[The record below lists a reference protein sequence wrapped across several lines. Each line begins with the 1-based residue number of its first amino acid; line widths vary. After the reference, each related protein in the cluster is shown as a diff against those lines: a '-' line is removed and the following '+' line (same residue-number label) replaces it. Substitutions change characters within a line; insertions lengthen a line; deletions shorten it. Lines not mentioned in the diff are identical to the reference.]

1 MTIIPLYKCSTS
13 SLSSDGQLG
22 CFPFLAI
29 VNSAAMNTEVYLSC
43 QSMVFYGY
51 MLRSGTAGSYGS
63 SIFSFSYIF
72 SLRTAQSLGHV

>member
-13 SLSSDGQLG
+13 SLSIDGQLG

-29 VNSAAMNTEVYLSC
+29 VNSAPMNTEVYLSC
-43 QSMVFYGY
+43 QSMVYYGY

-63 SIFSFSYIF
+63 SIFS
-72 SLRTAQSLGHV
+72 LRTAQSLGHV